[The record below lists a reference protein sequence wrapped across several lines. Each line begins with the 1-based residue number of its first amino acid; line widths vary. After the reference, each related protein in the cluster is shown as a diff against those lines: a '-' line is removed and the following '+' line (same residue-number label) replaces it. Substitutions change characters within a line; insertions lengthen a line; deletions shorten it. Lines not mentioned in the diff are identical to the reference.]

1 MAKESDQNLIE
12 LCMECRDLCEDW
24 LKRSNIQSSDESID
38 ECSRLILECYDICA
52 YTALTLQR
60 ETPFSKEVCQLC
72 ELICEACGNECKS
85 HPISSEYNLT
95 EICYEVAERCRQ
107 RLY

>member
-1 MAKESDQNLIE
+1 MAKESDRHIIE
-12 LCMECRDLCEDW
+12 LCMECRDHCAKW
-24 LKRSNIQSSDESID
+24 LERNNIQSSNDAKD
-38 ECSRLILECYDICA
+38 ECAKLVLECYDICA
-52 YTALTLQR
+52 YTVTSLQR

-72 ELICEACGNECKS
+72 ELICEACGNECNS
-85 HPISSEYNLT
+85 QELSGSDDLT